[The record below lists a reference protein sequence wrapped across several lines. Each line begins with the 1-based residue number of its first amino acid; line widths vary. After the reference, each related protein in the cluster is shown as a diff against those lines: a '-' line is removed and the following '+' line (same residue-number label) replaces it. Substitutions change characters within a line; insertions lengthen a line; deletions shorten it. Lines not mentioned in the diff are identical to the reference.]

1 MEEAGAVRVLHVDDG
16 DVGVPLGQDAFR
28 FTDVAGSANREQ
40 AVIQRQ
46 LDEIHDKW
54 LVVEHECA
62 T

>member
-1 MEEAGAVRVLHVDDG
+1 MALPILPTTM
-16 DVGVPLGQDAFR
+16 VGSYAMPGWLERLKTEYFAR
-28 FTDVAGSANREQ
+28 RISRHE
-40 AVIQRQ
+40 